1 MNERMTRRAYDLQRG
16 LRDMAYP
23 KPIYGREDINIAG
36 HLLAGKECDFDGRH
50 ALTIIN
56 NWRSSHAF
64 PLNAFHVTLRQRAQK
79 INARALTAQRLERL
93 PSIALKL
100 TRFPDMRLTQMQ
112 DLGGCRAV
120 VRTVADVDR
129 LVVSYKK
136 ATGKNPKARH
146 EFLHAKDCDRVPP
159 WVSAPF

>member
-1 MNERMTRRAYDLQRG
+1 
-16 LRDMAYP
+16 
-23 KPIYGREDINIAG
+23 
-36 HLLAGKECDFDGRH
+36 
-50 ALTIIN
+50 
-56 NWRSSHAF
+56 
-64 PLNAFHVTLRQRAQK
+64 
-79 INARALTAQRLERL
+79 
-93 PSIALKL
+93 
-100 TRFPDMRLTQMQ
+100 MRLTQMQ